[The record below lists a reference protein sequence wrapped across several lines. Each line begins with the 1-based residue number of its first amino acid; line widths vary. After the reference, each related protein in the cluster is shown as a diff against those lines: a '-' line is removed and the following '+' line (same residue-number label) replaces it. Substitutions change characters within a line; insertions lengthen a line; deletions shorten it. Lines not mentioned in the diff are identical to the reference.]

1 MSIPHSLIVRI
12 CEFRDSDADDDDDSS
27 APVVERFFGKFR
39 LIFLASNDALRLDR
53 VAEQHDSAE
62 GSSNGEDVD
71 GFSSFYLALKDYEQM
86 PITEKSIA
94 FCRRC
99 STQSVPKN
107 GTFSL
112 NSFAIRFN
120 TSKELATF
128 RSILDANANR
138 RDPKTESKQILAKLA
153 ETRSKKRKCSDESAA
168 NDSNSEFDTRT
179 EQSSAV
185 QYFQFY
191 GSLFQQQNML
201 QDFTRTA
208 TYQRAIFENWHEF
221 RGKVV
226 LDVGAGTGILS
237 FFAAQVG
244 AKRIYAVEASSM
256 AVHCK
261 ELVHANGYD
270 AVISVLSAKIEEVE
284 LPEQV
289 DVIVSEPMG
298 YMLVNE
304 RMLESYMYARKF
316 LRNGGRMFPSRAD
329 LHLALFSD
337 DALHQEQQ
345 QRAAF
350 WAQQTFHGVT
360 LGVMQQPALDEL
372 FRQPVVDS
380 WGAGILV
387 SQSVKWTVDFERDPV
402 ERLHRIQVPF
412 TMNAQRTCHVHGVA
426 SWFDVAFVGS
436 KRTVWLST
444 APTEPLTHWY
454 QVRCLVKQPMLVL
467 AGQDVRGRLEMV
479 ANDKQSYDMEL
490 EMCIE
495 DNESSAWQRNVLDL
509 KMPHFRYTG
518 QPTAGPPGTQPECPS
533 DQLNQAVNFFG
544 AGGTGDCGM
553 DQEQQQQHQQQMSA
567 FKKQQHFACQ
577 ADQPLQNGFDPRLSA
592 ALGVFVRCVWKVGRP
607 ELKAH
612 KMVAENSESVEA
624 VQEVQPEPKATTD
637 DGSSTSFLYFSYGSN
652 MLAERIHVHVTG
664 AVFMTTAVLADFEL
678 CFFDRSERWHGAVA
692 SIERKPDTR
701 VWGCVWRVPNS
712 LAAELDKQEC
722 GYRRLDVDV
731 TIHSIPPSPMRCRTY
746 QYANPDRKLNRP
758 SPHYRQVIITGAL
771 EHGLPSAYVEWIV
784 NSFSTNDYRG
794 KVELKLNAIEHL
806 NNLENARN
814 EHREQQQQQQ
824 QNEVP
829 GAMFMTTDVLA
840 DFELCFFDRSDD
852 SGKEGGLPNGRKLE
866 GAGPQAVL
874 GEQRG
879 GAKQMFG
886 VGGAVEL
893 LDIVGT
899 MVVQL
904 EEK

>member
-1 MSIPHSLIVRI
+1 
-12 CEFRDSDADDDDDSS
+12 
-27 APVVERFFGKFR
+27 
-39 LIFLASNDALRLDR
+39 
-53 VAEQHDSAE
+53 
-62 GSSNGEDVD
+62 
-71 GFSSFYLALKDYEQM
+71 M

-99 STQSVPKN
+99 STQLVPKN

-128 RSILDANANR
+128 RSILDANANPR
-138 RDPKTESKQILAKLA
+138 GAKTESKQIVAKLA

-270 AVISVLSAKIEEVE
+270 AVITVLSAKIEEIE

-337 DALHQEQQ
+337 EALHQEQQ

-360 LGVMQQPALDEL
+360 LDVLQQPALDEL

-402 ERLHRIQVPF
+402 ERLHRIKVPF

-495 DNESSAWQRNVLDL
+495 GNESRVWQRNVLDL

-533 DQLNQAVNFFG
+533 DQLNQAVNLFG
-544 AGGTGDCGM
+544 AGGTDAGGM

-567 FKKQQHFACQ
+567 LKKQQHFACQ
-577 ADQPLQNGFDPRLSA
+577 ADQPLQNGFDPRLSTA
-592 ALGVFVRCVWKVGRP
+592 WVCCCVWKVGSS
-607 ELKAH
+607 EFKAT
-612 KMVAENSESVEA
+612 KMVAENPESVEA

-652 MLAERIHVHVTG
+652 MLAERIRVQVTG

-678 CFFDRSERWHGAVA
+678 CFFDRSDRWHGAVA

-712 LAAELDKQEC
+712 LAAELDEQEYS
-722 GYRRLDVDV
+722 YRRLDVDV
-731 TIHSIPPSPMRCRTY
+731 TIHTDSGPSIPSSPMRCRTY
-746 QYANPDRKLNRP
+746 QYSNPDRKLNRL

-771 EHGLPSAYVEWIV
+771 EHGLPSAYVDWIV
-784 NSFSTNDYRG
+784 NSFPTNDYQG
-794 KVELKLNAIEHL
+794 QVKLKLKAIEQL
-806 NNLENARN
+806 NSL
-814 EHREQQQQQQ
+814 EHREQRQ
-824 QNEVP
+824 QNEAQVT
-829 GAMFMTTDVLA
+829 AAVFMTTAVLA
-840 DFELCFFDRSDD
+840 EFGLCFFDRSELWQAAVASIERKPDTRVW
-852 SGKEGGLPNGRKLE
+852 GCVWRVPNSLAAELDEQEYSYRRLDAIVIKHM
-866 GAGPQAVL
+866 AGNMQ
-874 GEQRG
+874 
-879 GAKQMFG
+879 
-886 VGGAVEL
+886 VG
-893 LDIVGT
+893 
-899 MVVQL
+899 
-904 EEK
+904 